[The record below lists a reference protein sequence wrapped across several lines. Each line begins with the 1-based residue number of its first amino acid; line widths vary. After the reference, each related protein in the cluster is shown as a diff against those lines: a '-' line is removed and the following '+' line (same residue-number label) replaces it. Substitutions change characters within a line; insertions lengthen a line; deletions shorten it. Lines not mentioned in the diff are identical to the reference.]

1 MSKSL
6 PKIETSLLQKHLDR
20 ARDLGVELD
29 EYAEVYN
36 VNLEALIATATQPD
50 LSDFV
55 AVKMTS
61 SSSSSPTTSVVLT
74 LSNHSG
80 QEMRFHDW
88 PPAELLE
95 RLWRC
100 AQ

>member
-6 PKIETSLLQKHLDR
+6 PKTETSLLQKHLDR

-36 VNLEALIATATQPD
+36 VNLEALIATANQPD

-55 AVKMTS
+55 AVKMTPPIS
-61 SSSSSPTTSVVLT
+61 SATGAVLT

-80 QEMRFHDW
+80 QQMIFHDW
-88 PPAELLE
+88 PPTELLE

-100 AQ
+100 AL

>member
-6 PKIETSLLQKHLDR
+6 PKTETSLLQKHLDR

-61 SSSSSPTTSVVLT
+61 SSSPTTSVVLT
-74 LSNHSG
+74 LSNHCG
-80 QEMRFHDW
+80 QEIRFHDW

>member
-1 MSKSL
+1 MSKPL
-6 PKIETSLLQKHLDR
+6 PKIEISLLQKHLDR

-36 VNLEALIATATQPD
+36 VNLEALIATANQPD

-61 SSSSSPTTSVVLT
+61 SSSPTTNVVLT

-100 AQ
+100 AL

>member
-1 MSKSL
+1 MLKSL
-6 PKIETSLLQKHLDR
+6 PKTETSLLQKHLDR

-36 VNLEALIATATQPD
+36 VNLEALIATANQPD

-61 SSSSSPTTSVVLT
+61 SSSPTISVVLT
-74 LSNHSG
+74 LNG
-80 QEMRFHDW
+80 W
-88 PPAELLE
+88 P
-95 RLWRC
+95 
-100 AQ
+100 

>member
-6 PKIETSLLQKHLDR
+6 PKPEPSLLQKHLDR

-36 VNLEALIATATQPD
+36 VNLEALIATANQPD

-61 SSSSSPTTSVVLT
+61 SSSPTTSVVLT
-74 LSNHSG
+74 LSNHCG
-80 QEMRFHDW
+80 QEIRFHDW